1 MIICQF
7 NILEFKHE
15 AEQGSQNV
23 PYLNSWKGRYKIP
36 YPTGGYVFLP
46 RAPKAQGEEILV
58 PSHGVRYLYLP
69 AQLLR

>member
-1 MIICQF
+1 MDSLQTYENARFSKPI
-7 NILEFKHE
+7 K
-15 AEQGSQNV
+15 AKYV

-36 YPTGGYVFLP
+36 HPTGRYKFLP

-58 PSHGVRYLYLP
+58 PSHGVKYSYLP